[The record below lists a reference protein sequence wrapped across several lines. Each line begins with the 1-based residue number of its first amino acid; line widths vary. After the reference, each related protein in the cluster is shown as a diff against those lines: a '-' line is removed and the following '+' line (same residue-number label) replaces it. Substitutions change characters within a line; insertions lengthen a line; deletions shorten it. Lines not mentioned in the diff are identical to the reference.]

1 MILIFLAIFFKI
13 GTPCPNKAIVYN
25 LIHIFIYYQIL
36 YVLIECIHLKFM
48 YCIYNDL
55 MSHRITNP
63 LKHSRSQNML
73 FVKKKIERRKPS
85 VNTYPLPLPN
95 PSPVTDFRIFDVGL
109 NIIQG
114 LFCILGFISF
124 QFRGGYMY
132 TFADLVFRRGRGPKD
147 NFVCQGGGGG
157 GPTPTFSM

>member
-1 MILIFLAIFFKI
+1 MYSLVIKPDDTNFFSHFFKNWN
-13 GTPCPNKAIVYN
+13 TCPNKAIVYN

-73 FVKKKIERRKPS
+73 FVKKKKLKEESPLW
-85 VNTYPLPLPN
+85 TPTPYPYPTLPPW
-95 PSPVTDFRIFDVGL
+95 
-109 NIIQG
+109 Q
-114 LFCILGFISF
+114 ILGFSTLDLIL
-124 QFRGGYMY
+124 FRAY
-132 TFADLVFRRGRGPKD
+132 FVFWGLFR
-147 NFVCQGGGGG
+147 
-157 GPTPTFSM
+157 FSLGVDTCIHSRI